1 MPDQPAKHHLRR
13 SRRTRVLV
21 ALALVALTL
30 GALVALTAPAGA
42 AQSGVLGPKAARLVE
57 LLNRERRA
65 NGLRELRV
73 LPRLVQLAR
82 AHSATMGADTAP
94 CQEPYL
100 HHNPNLSDQ
109 VQPASSWGENV
120 ACAGDPDQMHQ
131 ALMNSPGHRRNILGD
146 WNVVGVG
153 AYDGRLL
160 WGTEVFAT
168 VSADELASATSVAQA
183 RATATTGAPT
193 TTRRQPS
200 TAAAQPGP
208 APEARPAVRPPARFD
223 PERDWPAVTRELRR
237 LCQLPR
243 LFGAT
248 VEAP

>member
-1 MPDQPAKHHLRR
+1 MSL
-13 SRRTRVLV
+13 RTRVVV
-21 ALALVALTL
+21 ALALAALAL
-30 GALVALTAPAGA
+30 GALVVLTQPAGA
-42 AQSGVLGPKAARLVE
+42 DQAGTLGPKAARLVE

-65 NGLRELRV
+65 DGLRELRV
-73 LPRLVQLAR
+73 LPRLVQMAR
-82 AHSATMGADTAP
+82 AHSATMGADNAP

-131 ALMNSPGHRRNILGD
+131 ALMHSPGHRRNILGD

-168 VSADELASATSVAQA
+168 VPADELAGATSAAQA
-183 RATATTGAPT
+183 RAAATAGPST
-193 TTRRQPS
+193 TTHRRPS
-200 TAAAQPGP
+200 TAAAQPDP
-208 APEARPAVRPPARFD
+208 APKGRTAGRPPARFD
-223 PERDWPAVTRELRR
+223 PERDWPAVTSELRR
-237 LCQLPR
+237 LCQLPK
-243 LFGAT
+243 LFGA
-248 VEAP
+248 